1 MLTSNRIIII
11 ILLSLSTAPAIFL
24 GAGNI
29 NLLLITILFCAPV
42 LFLKYLK
49 IDKRDILLIALIVTM
64 FLIPMS
70 FNQESFR
77 VSTVIYSILFC
88 ILFITYKQVLYV
100 SDLPI
105 DLYLKILKYIIYA
118 YFFTLVIQQF
128 CVLTGLPIFNISN
141 YDPTE
146 PWKLNSLSSEPSH
159 TARIVALLM
168 YSYIVITEIIK
179 EKSYSFIEEFKN
191 DKFIWFTFLWLMMTS
206 NSGTAFAFLAIIFLK
221 FLQLKNII
229 FIGIVS
235 LISIFLLEYLDI
247 TAFQR
252 TFNFALSVLTFD
264 INTMMKVDHSA
275 SLRIAPMIV
284 LFDQI
289 DISSFQTWIGHGID
303 STGLILDKYIH
314 GIPKGFTGGGSLYL
328 IYEYGLISWI
338 LFMIFSFITVVK
350 IKEPISL
357 MFWVFLI
364 FMYSLNSQIVWL
376 CMLLMFTN
384 KWFYQN
390 NKSIQRNGN
399 NNA

>member
-1 MLTSNRIIII
+1 
-11 ILLSLSTAPAIFL
+11 
-24 GAGNI
+24 
-29 NLLLITILFCAPV
+29 
-42 LFLKYLK
+42 
-49 IDKRDILLIALIVTM
+49 
-64 FLIPMS
+64 
-70 FNQESFR
+70 
-77 VSTVIYSILFC
+77 
-88 ILFITYKQVLYV
+88 
-100 SDLPI
+100 
-105 DLYLKILKYIIYA
+105 
-118 YFFTLVIQQF
+118 
-128 CVLTGLPIFNISN
+128 
-141 YDPTE
+141 
-146 PWKLNSLSSEPSH
+146 
-159 TARIVALLM
+159 
-168 YSYIVITEIIK
+168 
-179 EKSYSFIEEFKN
+179 
-191 DKFIWFTFLWLMMTS
+191 MMTS

-357 MFWVFLI
+357 MFWVFLV

>member
-1 MLTSNRIIII
+1 MFTK
-11 ILLSLSTAPAIFL
+11 L
-24 GAGNI
+24 GMEM
-29 NLLLITILFCAPV
+29 
-42 LFLKYLK
+42 K
-49 IDKRDILLIALIVTM
+49 
-64 FLIPMS
+64 
-70 FNQESFR
+70 
-77 VSTVIYSILFC
+77 
-88 ILFITYKQVLYV
+88 
-100 SDLPI
+100 
-105 DLYLKILKYIIYA
+105 A
-118 YFFTLVIQQF
+118 YFDL
-128 CVLTGLPIFNISN
+128 
-141 YDPTE
+141 
-146 PWKLNSLSSEPSH
+146 
-159 TARIVALLM
+159 
-168 YSYIVITEIIK
+168 
-179 EKSYSFIEEFKN
+179 
-191 DKFIWFTFLWLMMTS
+191 
-206 NSGTAFAFLAIIFLK
+206 
-221 FLQLKNII
+221 
-229 FIGIVS
+229 
-235 LISIFLLEYLDI
+235 
-247 TAFQR
+247 
-252 TFNFALSVLTFD
+252 
-264 INTMMKVDHSA
+264 MKVDHSA

-357 MFWVFLI
+357 MFWVFLV